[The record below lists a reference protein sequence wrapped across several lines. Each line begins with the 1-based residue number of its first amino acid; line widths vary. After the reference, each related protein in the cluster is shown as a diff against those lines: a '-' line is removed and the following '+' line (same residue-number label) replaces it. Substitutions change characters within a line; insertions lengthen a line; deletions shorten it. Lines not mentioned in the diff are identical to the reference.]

1 MKQTLTTKLTKTLSP
16 TFLEVIDESHLHKG
30 HMGSRPEG
38 ETHFRVII
46 KSDIFKDKKILD
58 CHKMVYEI
66 LKDEMKNKIH
76 ALAIK
81 IER

>member
-66 LKDEMKNKIH
+66 LKDEIYN
-76 ALAIK
+76 L
-81 IER
+81 RRVS

>member
-76 ALAIK
+76 ALVIK

>member
-1 MKQTLTTKLTKTLSP
+1 MKQNLTTKLTKTLSP